1 MNSQWAYYQNAV
13 GVAENPVSTSRYQST
28 SSGKCKTGFFDLEP
42 AQPEI
47 QARYD
52 AMSPEWSGVS
62 PTNRAVIQGMF
73 SSGPAEV
80 DKSLPERK

>member
-1 MNSQWAYYQNAV
+1 MNLQWAYYQNAV

-28 SSGKCKTGFFDLEP
+28 SSVQGKTGFVDLVP
-42 AQPEI
+42 PRPDI

-52 AMSPEWSGVS
+52 AMSPEWEGVS
-62 PTNRAVIQGMF
+62 PTNRAMIQGMF
-73 SSGPAEV
+73 SSGPAEI